1 MRVLDYLGDR
11 ATSKELLGSYQMMLS
26 DFVYKPLNKRNQSAV
41 VLMQNNST
49 YSDDTQDYWLKFRE
63 DIQET
68 VKSGLLLKERDMIV
82 VSMEDAKNEQ

>member
-1 MRVLDYLGDR
+1 
-11 ATSKELLGSYQMMLS
+11 MMLS
-26 DFVYKPLNKRNQSAV
+26 DFVDKPLNKRNQSAA

-68 VKSGLLLKERDMIV
+68 IKSGLLLKEREMLV
-82 VSMEDAKNEQ
+82 VSMEDAKNE